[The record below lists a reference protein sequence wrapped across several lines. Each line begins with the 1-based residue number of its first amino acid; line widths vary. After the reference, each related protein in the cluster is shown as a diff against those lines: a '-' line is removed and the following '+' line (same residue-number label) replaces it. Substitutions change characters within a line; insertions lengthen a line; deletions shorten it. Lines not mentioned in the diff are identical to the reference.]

1 MKMLSVMGVMCKSRN
16 VYSCIHITN
25 NLLENGLVFQSR
37 DASSSSRMKEERL
50 HYDIIV
56 AGGGMV
62 GTATACALG

>member
-1 MKMLSVMGVMCKSRN
+1 MFSAIGVMYKSRT

-25 NLLENGLVFQSR
+25 SLLKNVAVFQPR
-37 DASSSSRMKEERL
+37 DASSSSRMEEKRS

-62 GTATACALG
+62 GTAMACALG

>member
-1 MKMLSVMGVMCKSRN
+1 MLSVIGVMNKSRI
-16 VYSCIHITN
+16 VYSCIRITN

-62 GTATACALG
+62 GTAMACALG

>member
-1 MKMLSVMGVMCKSRN
+1 VRMSMMGVMHKSRN
-16 VYSCIHITN
+16 VYSCIHIAN

-37 DASSSSRMKEERL
+37 DASSSSRMKEERS

-62 GTATACALG
+62 GTVMACALG